1 MEKGF
6 SFIELMIVVV
16 IVVIMSTFAM
26 PSYAKYIE
34 KSRGKNAEA
43 NLMIIH
49 NMEKRFKL
57 DNDAY
62 YECATVPCNATGKFV
77 CPAIACTIDCANIIN
92 AALGLF
98 IRDPYFTY
106 TIDIIEGTSGY
117 KVTATRSGT
126 GPCSGKTMTITDA
139 SSVITK
145 GCSTW

>member
-1 MEKGF
+1 MKKGF
-6 SFIELMIVVV
+6 SSIELMIVMV

-62 YECATVPCNATGKFV
+62 YECATVPCDTTGKFV
-77 CPAIACTIDCANIIN
+77 CPATAGCGSNLNIIN

-106 TIDIIEGTSGY
+106 TIAIEGASGY

-126 GPCSGKTMTITDA
+126 GLCSGKTMTITDA

>member
-1 MEKGF
+1 MKKGF

-16 IVVIMSTFAM
+16 IVVIISTFAM

-43 NLMIIH
+43 NLMIIY

-62 YECATVPCNATGKFV
+62 FV
-77 CPAIACTIDCANIIN
+77 CPATTGCGSNLNIIN
-92 AALGLF
+92 TALGLF

-106 TIDIIEGTSGY
+106 TIAIEGTSGY

-126 GPCSGKTMTITDA
+126 GLCSGETMTITDA

-145 GCSTW
+145 GCSSVW